1 MAAQQPKRPRF
12 LSGSTAR
19 RIITYLVMILLA
31 VAILWILSQ
40 IKWIFR
46 PFQQFFAIVGAPIIL
61 AGVFYY
67 LLNPIVDWL
76 GRRFKIRRSWS
87 IIGLFILVG
96 GLLAWG
102 LVALIPVLQE
112 QISSLVKNWPH
123 YWDSLL
129 NSSQSFWQDA
139 NFKWGRDLL
148 NQYDTQL
155 EKSMSGLIK
164 NTAFSTVGGIG
175 SFVGSITTALV
186 ALVTFPFLL
195 WYMLRD
201 GRQFPKAVARFLPDR
216 LQPSFLK
223 VLNEMNS
230 QVANYIRGQ
239 LTVAFFVALMFYVG
253 YLIIGLKFA
262 LVLGIVAGLLNLI
275 PYLGSFLA
283 MVPAVVI
290 GIFISPWMLV
300 KVLIV
305 FVIEQTIEGR
315 LISPLV
321 LGQSLKIHPVTIIIV
336 LLASGKIFGV
346 LGVIFGVP
354 GYAILK
360 VIGSHLYHY
369 WRAQSRW
376 YRSSTDVSDTDDSL

>member
-76 GRRFKIRRSWS
+76 DRRFKIRRSWS

-148 NQYDTQL
+148 NQYDSQL

-164 NTAFSTVGGIG
+164 NTAFSTVGGI
-175 SFVGSITTALV
+175 SSVVGSITTALI

-223 VLNEMNS
+223 VLNEMNN

-305 FVIEQTIEGR
+305 FIIEQTIEGR

-360 VIGSHLYHY
+360 VIGSHLYQY

-376 YRSSTDVSDTDDSL
+376 YQSSTNGDDV